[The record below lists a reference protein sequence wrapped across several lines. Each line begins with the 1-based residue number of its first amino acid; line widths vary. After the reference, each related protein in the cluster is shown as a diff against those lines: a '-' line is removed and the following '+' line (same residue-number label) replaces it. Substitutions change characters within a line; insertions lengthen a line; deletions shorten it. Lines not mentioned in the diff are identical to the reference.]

1 MYFVYKSWHAQRWGE
16 GSVFLW
22 RSSSSRRRLLQSSR
36 ERNSSQ
42 KKAYTCLK
50 DSVLEQIK
58 FPRDGGACA
67 ASLRR
72 EAALPSD
79 GWDRFVERSKSAKE
93 LACSSR
99 ATVHK
104 EAAQAPEA
112 QPELS
117 STVSAIN
124 EGPTKGRRD
133 CRPTGSSG
141 NPSPGPAPARTRFWG
156 MGGCSAAPPTHSG
169 DPRGCQTCAP

>member
-1 MYFVYKSWHAQRWGE
+1 MASGGCGEVGRCWLWSTVIVAIARVRESFSRHPDSVPVYC
-16 GSVFLW
+16 
-22 RSSSSRRRLLQSSR
+22 
-36 ERNSSQ
+36 
-42 KKAYTCLK
+42 TCLK

-79 GWDRFVERSKSAKE
+79 GWDRFVERSKRAKE

-156 MGGCSAAPPTHSG
+156 MGGCTAAPPTHSG